1 MNIKDNWLNIIIQ
14 GIGFIGLAFAVS
26 SFQSRKLKGIL
37 LFQTLG
43 NTAFVIH
50 FVMLGAYTGAAINL
64 LGAFRNM
71 VFYNKEKA
79 WASKKIWLYFFA
91 AVYIVSGIVSW
102 KNIYS
107 LLPIIGVLMTTVAY
121 WIRDAA
127 VTRKLVVPAS
137 IFWLIYS
144 IAVFSI
150 PGIITEAFILVSVI
164 TAIIRYDIR
173 KEPILLVKPAEQPL
187 VQAEKQP
194 LVQAKEQL

>member
-1 MNIKDNWLNIIIQ
+1 MGVQ
-14 GIGFIGLAFAVS
+14 
-26 SFQSRKLKGIL
+26 
-37 LFQTLG
+37 
-43 NTAFVIH
+43 
-50 FVMLGAYTGAAINL
+50 
-64 LGAFRNM
+64 
-71 VFYNKEKA
+71 
-79 WASKKIWLYFFA
+79 KIWLYFFA